1 MDINFLAQHNKSILI
16 TDAYTP
22 SKEWHLLEYP
32 GRKDNETRHGADFP
46 HLIFSLR
53 ILRRPLTYT
62 YLLIIPCVL
71 LSVLNL
77 VIFWLPPEAPAK
89 MMLGNLN
96 CLYGNCFPWLEPLSL
111 LLYIFIYNCI
121 SQ

>member
-1 MDINFLAQHNKSILI
+1 VCVVNVQ
-16 TDAYTP
+16 
-22 SKEWHLLEYP
+22 EWHLLEHP
-32 GRKDNETRHGADFP
+32 AWKDSETRQGLEFP
-46 HLIFSLR
+46 RLIFKLR

-89 MMLGNLN
+89 MMLGTCQSIDQLTNQSIN
-96 CLYGNCFPWLEPLSL
+96 FLSL
-111 LLYIFIYNCI
+111 
-121 SQ
+121 S